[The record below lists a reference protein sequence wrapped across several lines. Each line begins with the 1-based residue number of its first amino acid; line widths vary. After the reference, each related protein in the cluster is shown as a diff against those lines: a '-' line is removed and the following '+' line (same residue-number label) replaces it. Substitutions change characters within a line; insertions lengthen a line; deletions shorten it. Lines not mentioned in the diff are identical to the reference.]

1 MGLEVKTGA
10 QDVLAQDARLVHL
23 PDGVTQAVDG
33 DGILGADIEV
43 ALGCADG
50 IARNH
55 HALDDGIGVALQNGA
70 VHEGTGVALVTVAD
84 HVLLVGDG
92 CLGELPLPAGGET
105 TAAARLGISQPAL
118 SSAIHNLENALGGVK
133 LFEKVGRNIRL
144 TDEGRFYQEN
154 VDEAIQKLHSAS
166 MILRE
171 SKTQAPIVIRMGV
184 VSGTLDGFLARE
196 IVKYTRENKRIRF
209 HLTESSSE
217 NLMDLVRQEKL
228 DMAIIDSTDRDRSLH
243 FRKLY
248 ERDYFVA
255 LPVSHPMA
263 DRSSINPRE
272 VVGEP
277 QVVFNYNVGQSFKEW
292 TTGSPADEAV
302 ICTVDTSRAALD
314 LVSAGIGITFIPN
327 ECVENHPG
335 IRYVPL
341 KNWHQALY
349 MCILYDKWLEP
360 PVWDF
365 IEAIVKGMRA
375 RKHT

>member
-1 MGLEVKTGA
+1 MNYNYLLYFS
-10 QDVLAQDARLVHL
+10 VLAQTEHY
-23 PDGVTQAVDG
+23 
-33 DGILGADIEV
+33 
-43 ALGCADG
+43 
-50 IARNH
+50 
-55 HALDDGIGVALQNGA
+55 
-70 VHEGTGVALVTVAD
+70 
-84 HVLLVGDG
+84 
-92 CLGELPLPAGGET
+92 T

-154 VDEAIQKLHSAS
+154 VDEAIQQLHRAS
-166 MILRE
+166 MTLRE
-171 SKTQAPIVIRMGV
+171 SKTQAPVVIRMGV

-196 IVKYTRENKRIRF
+196 IVRYTRENKRIRF
-209 HLTESSSE
+209 NLMESSSE
-217 NLMDLVRQEKL
+217 YLMDLVRQEKL
-228 DMAIIDSTDRDRSLH
+228 DMVIIDSTDRDRSLH

-255 LPVSHPMA
+255 LPAAHPLSERA
-263 DRSSINPRE
+263 ILDPRE
-272 VVGEP
+272 VVQEP
-277 QVVFNYNVGQSFKEW
+277 QVVFNYNVAKSFKEW
-292 TTGSPADEAV
+292 ASGSHSDESV

-314 LVSAGIGITFIPN
+314 LVAAGIGISFIPN

-335 IRYVPL
+335 VRYVPL

-365 IEAIVKGMRA
+365 IEHIVKGFRA
-375 RKHT
+375 RNRR